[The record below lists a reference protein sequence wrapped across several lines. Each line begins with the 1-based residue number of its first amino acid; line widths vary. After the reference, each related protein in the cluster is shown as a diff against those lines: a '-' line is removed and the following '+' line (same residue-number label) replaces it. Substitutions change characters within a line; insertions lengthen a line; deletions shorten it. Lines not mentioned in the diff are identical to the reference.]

1 MEFPKLH
8 MGHYYLPVIYHATRS
23 PSAQTS
29 FSVPYCLVDFG
40 ATKCLIPKI
49 VNENTLKLP
58 ILDRNKDIDTGKGLR
73 DFDVVVIP
81 RMGIARLDLKGD
93 QLIFLMSDLDEYDVQ
108 AWLGGNKQEFVL
120 GMNFLEKFDISFK
133 RVGKVIIS
141 R

>member
-1 MEFPKLH
+1 
-8 MGHYYLPVIYHATRS
+8 
-23 PSAQTS
+23 
-29 FSVPYCLVDFG
+29 VDFG

-93 QLIFLMSDLDEYDVQ
+93 QLVFLMSGLEEYDVQ
-108 AWLGGNKQEFVL
+108 AWLGDNKQEFIL